1 MSVVSAIIITIIVI
15 ILIGIVIIT
24 NKLCITPAAAQAAA
38 SWHAI
43 QDKEHL
49 SAYKMDVRDYFGS
62 QKTLVFSGRTGSQGQ

>member
-1 MSVVSAIIITIIVI
+1 MIIYIVIFIMLIVIIIIIVI

-43 QDKEHL
+43 QDKGL
-49 SAYKMDVRDYFGS
+49 QRVIIS
-62 QKTLVFSGRTGSQGQ
+62 

>member
-1 MSVVSAIIITIIVI
+1 MIIYIVIFIILIVIIIIVI

-43 QDKEHL
+43 QDKGL
-49 SAYKMDVRDYFGS
+49 QRVIIS
-62 QKTLVFSGRTGSQGQ
+62 

>member
-1 MSVVSAIIITIIVI
+1 MIIYIVIFIILIIIVI

-43 QDKEHL
+43 QDKGL
-49 SAYKMDVRDYFGS
+49 QRVIVS
-62 QKTLVFSGRTGSQGQ
+62 